1 MPFNNGFDFGL
12 KENPL
17 IKSVFVRG
25 YESGQLLPPPSEK
38 FIITEDGQ
46 LMLTEDGNNNLIT
59 E

>member
-38 FIITEDGQ
+38 FIITEEAFGYAA
-46 LMLTEDGNNNLIT
+46 IT
-59 E
+59 NPGDE